1 MPTNEI
7 PNEWIHTHQLSE
19 FKTYLN
25 RLSVIY
31 SMLIEKRL
39 NDELTRDEYMIYDM
53 FDMIIPLVAAL
64 DEINSP
70 TPYPS
75 YIVEKLEKV
84 KSYVDTTLSHF
95 EKRSEQVGTQEPRD
109 KDNA

>member
-1 MPTNEI
+1 MFPEVSNEML
-7 PNEWIHTHQLSE
+7 HRHQLSQ

-25 RLSVIY
+25 RLSVVY
-31 SMLIEKRL
+31 SILIDKRL
-39 NDELTRDEYMIYDM
+39 NDELTRDEYMVYDM
-53 FDMIIPLVAAL
+53 MDMFIPLIAAL

-84 KSYVDTTLSHF
+84 KSYVDTTYAHF
-95 EKRSEQVGTQEPRD
+95 KAVEKANSESVKEES
-109 KDNA
+109 N